1 MSHLVHLA
9 GCVKNPKQHFAKIE
23 KNDKAVIFVLGRFFV
38 SVGNCGQT
46 ETQRKGCELKFNL

>member
-23 KNDKAVIFVLGRFFV
+23 EMIRPSSLFWDVSLFMSVIAGRLRLRERD
-38 SVGNCGQT
+38 VG
-46 ETQRKGCELKFNL
+46 